1 MKTGSETKQM
11 ISVRDLYFD
20 YEKTDPVLKGVSF
33 SAVPHEKIGIIGA
46 NGMGKSTLMKIL
58 VGLILDFSG
67 EVLISNHEVKKE
79 NLKHIREHIGFVF
92 QDSDSQL
99 FLNTIEEDVAFG
111 PKNYGLSDD
120 EVKRRVDEAISAVHI
135 EAIRKKQNYKLS
147 GGEKKLASIATIL
160 SMEPDIIIMD
170 EPSIALDPKNRR
182 NLIGILNELSALKLI
197 TSHDLD
203 FIMDTC
209 DRVMLLDDGRIIA
222 DDKTD
227 VILSDKKLLEDH
239 GLELPLSLQRRS
251 VP

>member
-1 MKTGSETKQM
+1 MNTQTDIKQV
-11 ISVRDLYFD
+11 INVRDLCFD
-20 YEKTDPVLKGVSF
+20 YEKENPVLKGVSF
-33 SAVPHEKIGIIGA
+33 TAVPHEKIGIIGS

-67 EVLISNHEVKKE
+67 EVKICTHDVTKE

-99 FLNTIEEDVAFG
+99 FLNTVEEDVAFG

-160 SMEPDIIIMD
+160 SMEPDMIIMD
-170 EPSIALDPKNRR
+170 EPSIALDPQNRR
-182 NLIGILNELSALKLI
+182 NLINVLNELSALKLI

-209 DRVMLLDDGRIIA
+209 DRVILLDDGRIIA
-222 DDKTD
+222 DDSAD
-227 VILSDKKLLEDH
+227 VILYDKALLESH
-239 GLELPLSLQRRS
+239 GLELPLSLQRR
-251 VP
+251 